1 MSIQSPQGVLNIPNA
16 TLRVGKLT
24 VDSTAGLDTFINTI
38 QRNTIILEDLSF
50 YTATKQWDIKM
61 PNVWVAAFNVK
72 GIFSFNF
79 RNTVN
84 GTAANGYTLAFSGTT
99 LTLKYNDATLA
110 TSTNIPNL
118 DTTYGEVYVTFEKQY
133 ISVTIDGTIYLSY
146 KDNVVRPALEGEFIN
161 FFNTSGLR
169 LSNIKIVAGN
179 WISDGTSNIF
189 LMGGNLNVNEDALI
203 SSNLTVTGNALVSS
217 NLFITG
223 DINLTGN
230 LKQNGSIFQAEGAW
244 TKTGDNISYTTG
256 NVSVGKD
263 ITVTGSVT
271 STTSLTSNV
280 VTIGT
285 TKTFVVTAAGG
296 AFYID
301 GIIRK
306 PIKLH
311 QHQTYIFDLS
321 SSTLLNN
328 PFIFSES
335 NNFDGTTS
343 GTPYTTGITSTGTK
357 RTFVVSASTPTTL
370 YYYSTNTTLM
380 GATVSISSTAELVVS
395 GRVES
400 TDLTLTGTGSLIVPS
415 GTTAQRPVTAEN
427 GMIRYNST
435 TGSVEAYTTSSG
447 WGAISAPP
455 SITSVSPISVQGAHT
470 GTQTFVVQGTGI
482 NTGSTVELEG
492 VDGNRYSVFNT
503 TTPAAAGYQISFQMG
518 VFGAAN
524 GYDPLQA
531 PYKIRIANS
540 EGVAALGTA
549 TISLDAPTITGLSNN
564 NLLTSATGS
573 QVITLTGTGF
583 TSSMTGT
590 DKVLV
595 LGADGSTLYT
605 VDSVTIVS
613 STSLTFKL
621 SATGVVLSS
630 AQLANKPYK
639 VRITGIFGNT
649 VTGTDTINLLPPTI
663 TNISPL
669 ITLASGGTEGTVG
682 GWNEKQSILF
692 GTASANDYFGGVV
705 AISSDGNYGAAAA
718 LGDGGGGT
726 DSGTV
731 TMYKRNTA
739 TDQWSQIQTENIPSG
754 AASSDRFGSTIS
766 LSSDGQALTIG
777 CQLADRGGQTAA
789 GMVST
794 WRFNGSTYSYVGEIS
809 NPRGN
814 TTNAEWS
821 SSETE
826 KGMYMS
832 GNGLNMIVGT
842 KTYNSSRGIV
852 DLYSRSAITNNWTF
866 YGTISPTIHTHATL
880 YFGSSVAMSSDGK
893 VVVVGAYLAQ
903 NTVYREGAAYVYEYT
918 GSADGVYSGGSWVH
932 RSTLLPPTPES
943 SGHFGQRVEISGD
956 ANYVLIGEANDDVGG
971 VANVGGAHVYV
982 RSGNA
987 WNFQQSLV
995 DPDAQPSDYMG
1006 KSISINSDGTH
1017 ILAGAPYDDGPTGG
1031 AVIENAG
1038 KVLHFKRTGT
1048 TWAYSATIYAPTPT
1062 ANDLFGADSS
1072 TSISGDG
1079 TRALLGLKNDDTPY
1093 NDNGQLIYYTF
1104 ATAAAAVI
1112 DASTQVFTVT
1122 GTGFTSS
1129 MTGADKAVVLGV
1141 DGSTEYPIDSVTIDS
1156 LTSLTFKLAASGVAI
1171 PSPQLA
1177 NRPYKVKLTGNAGL
1191 TVTSTQTIG
1200 FSGISWT
1207 SPAAGAT
1214 LATFSTTA
1222 SANNTELD
1230 ATDDVGGSGVTFSV
1244 PAANLPSGLTLN
1256 GSTGAITGII
1266 GAVGTTSVTFRV
1278 TDNVTGTFAERTFSI
1293 VGINELYAFTS
1304 HTFTN
1309 LGASGRYGPTVN
1321 QNSYSAGF
1329 YGNSSFFTQVS
1340 GKQGFQLWTVPKG
1353 GTYTIKA
1360 YGASGTKTPY
1370 SSTGRPAWT
1379 QGNFTLTK
1387 GEKLV
1392 IIVGQYHNHS
1402 GYHYNAGGGG
1412 GASWVLKEDYGG
1424 SGATPSS
1431 LYLVA
1436 GGGGGGIA
1444 SNGGGFNHS
1453 HADAGR
1459 TQASLQNSWPAATAA
1474 QWGSGGGASYGVTGL
1489 GTSNYTS
1496 LPTGGE
1502 RPYEGAEG
1510 GAHGHNGSYTNFG
1523 GFGGGGG
1530 SGAHS
1535 AGGGG
1540 GYVGGKA
1547 APAYNFSGGYGGSS
1561 RNNGT
1566 NVTFGYDST
1575 VPIQGKVIIT
1585 LN

>member
-1 MSIQSPQGVLNIPNA
+1 
-16 TLRVGKLT
+16 VGKLT

-203 SSNLTVTGNALVSS
+203 SSNLTVAGNALVSS

-595 LGADGSTLYT
+595 LGVDGSALYT

-669 ITLASGGTEGTVG
+669 ITLASGGQVGGYAGSTPTEMPQPPNAVDGDKLGWSVAVSGNGMYALAGSPYDDGGGSNSGALHIYVRNASTNAWTHQQELVIPSITGGDFWGYTQHAVSLSNDGTYAVAGAQYHNGNTGRARVWVRNGTSWSHQQELTISSMPTGAFFGSAVDISTDGNYIIIGAYSDDVLSSGAGAAHIFIRSGTTWSHQATLPRIFAGAAGTEFGVTVG
-682 GWNEKQSILF
+682 
-692 GTASANDYFGGVV
+692 
-705 AISSDGNYGAAAA
+705 ISSDG
-718 LGDGGGGT
+718 
-726 DSGTV
+726 
-731 TMYKRNTA
+731 
-739 TDQWSQIQTENIPSG
+739 
-754 AASSDRFGSTIS
+754 
-766 LSSDGQALTIG
+766 
-777 CQLADRGGQTAA
+777 
-789 GMVST
+789 
-794 WRFNGSTYSYVGEIS
+794 TY
-809 NPRGN
+809 
-814 TTNAEWS
+814 A
-821 SSETE
+821 
-826 KGMYMS
+826 
-832 GNGLNMIVGT
+832 
-842 KTYNSSRGIV
+842 
-852 DLYSRSAITNNWTF
+852 
-866 YGTISPTIHTHATL
+866 
-880 YFGSSVAMSSDGK
+880 
-893 VVVVGAYLAQ
+893 VVGSPIGPP
-903 NTVYREGAAYVYEYT
+903 NT
-918 GSADGVYSGGSWVH
+918 GSAHIYI
-932 RSTLLPPTPES
+932 RS
-943 SGHFGQRVEISGD
+943 
-956 ANYVLIGEANDDVGG
+956 
-971 VANVGGAHVYV
+971 
-982 RSGNA
+982 
-987 WNFQQSLV
+987 
-995 DPDAQPSDYMG
+995 
-1006 KSISINSDGTH
+1006 
-1017 ILAGAPYDDGPTGG
+1017 
-1031 AVIENAG
+1031 
-1038 KVLHFKRTGT
+1038 GT
-1048 TWAYSATIYAPTPT
+1048 TWTHQKLMVDPNGQAS
-1062 ANDLFGADSS
+1062 DGFGRGVH
-1072 TSISGDG
+1072 ISGDG
-1079 TRALLGLKNDDTPY
+1079 NYAAIGAPGDASSTGAGHIFIRNGTSWTHQQQITITSAATGDYAFEQLKLTDDGTVLVVSVRGKSFSGTVYGSLVIFTRSGTNWTQTKEILSSDLPNPVSYDLLGYCSDISSDGTMIVAGAYGRDTGGTERGAMFSVLASEEIV
-1093 NDNGQLIYYTF
+1093 DS
-1104 ATAAAAVI
+1104 
-1112 DASTQVFTVT
+1112 STQVFTVT

-1230 ATDDVGGSGVTFSV
+1230 ATDDIGGSGVTFSV

-1278 TDNVTGTFAERTFSI
+1278 TDNVTGATLDRTFSI
-1293 VGINELYAFTS
+1293 VGINELYAFQT

-1321 QNSYSAGF
+1321 QNSYSGTGF

-1340 GKQGFQLWTVPKG
+1340 GKQGFQLWTVPRTA
-1353 GTYTIKA
+1353 TYTIKA
-1360 YGASGTKTPY
+1360 YGSSGGRR
-1370 SSTGRPAWT
+1370 TGATNPGYGAWT
-1379 QGNFTLTK
+1379 QGNFSLTE

-1392 IIVGQYHNHS
+1392 IIVGQY
-1402 GYHYNAGGGG
+1402 YNFTGDVNNGGGGG

-1436 GGGGGGIA
+1436 GGGGGA
-1444 SNGGGFNHS
+1444 TSQNGGG
-1453 HADAGR
+1453 
-1459 TQASLQNSWPAATAA
+1459 SLQSYQHAGSSQAALVTPPGSAA
-1474 QWGSGGGASYGVTGL
+1474 SSGDYSCGGGGSYGIDGAGGGTPGQTKGL
-1489 GTSNYTS
+1489 RPYNGA
-1496 LPTGGE
+1496 TGGN
-1502 RPYEGAEG
+1502 YGY
-1510 GAHGHNGSYTNFG
+1510 NNTVYNNKG

-1530 SGAHS
+1530 SAAHA

-1540 GYVGGKA
+1540 GYVGGRG
-1547 APAYNFSGGYGGSS
+1547 APSYSGGGGYGGSS

-1566 NVTFGYDST
+1566 SITFGQHT
-1575 VPIQGKVIIT
+1575 PFEHGKVIIT
-1585 LN
+1585 QN

>member
-1 MSIQSPQGVLNIPNA
+1 
-16 TLRVGKLT
+16 
-24 VDSTAGLDTFINTI
+24 
-38 QRNTIILEDLSF
+38 
-50 YTATKQWDIKM
+50 
-61 PNVWVAAFNVK
+61 
-72 GIFSFNF
+72 
-79 RNTVN
+79 
-84 GTAANGYTLAFSGTT
+84 
-99 LTLKYNDATLA
+99 
-110 TSTNIPNL
+110 
-118 DTTYGEVYVTFEKQY
+118 
-133 ISVTIDGTIYLSY
+133 
-146 KDNVVRPALEGEFIN
+146 
-161 FFNTSGLR
+161 
-169 LSNIKIVAGN
+169 
-179 WISDGTSNIF
+179 
-189 LMGGNLNVNEDALI
+189 
-203 SSNLTVTGNALVSS
+203 
-217 NLFITG
+217 
-223 DINLTGN
+223 
-230 LKQNGSIFQAEGAW
+230 
-244 TKTGDNISYTTG
+244 
-256 NVSVGKD
+256 
-263 ITVTGSVT
+263 
-271 STTSLTSNV
+271 
-280 VTIGT
+280 
-285 TKTFVVTAAGG
+285 
-296 AFYID
+296 
-301 GIIRK
+301 
-306 PIKLH
+306 
-311 QHQTYIFDLS
+311 
-321 SSTLLNN
+321 
-328 PFIFSES
+328 
-335 NNFDGTTS
+335 
-343 GTPYTTGITSTGTK
+343 
-357 RTFVVSASTPTTL
+357 
-370 YYYSTNTTLM
+370 M
-380 GATVSISSTAELVVS
+380 GATVSISPTAELVVS

-754 AASSDRFGSTIS
+754 AALDDRFGSTIS

-777 CQLADRGGQTAA
+777 SQLADRGGQTGA

-814 TTNAEWS
+814 TAWAEWS

-880 YFGSSVAMSSDGK
+880 YFGASVAMSSDGK

-943 SGHFGQRVEISGD
+943 SGHFGQKVEISGD

-1062 ANDLFGADSS
+1062 ANDNFGADSS

-1321 QNSYSAGF
+1321 QNSYSGTGF

-1340 GKQGFQLWTVPKG
+1340 GKQGFQLWTVPRT

-1360 YGASGTKTPY
+1360 YGSSGGRR
-1370 SSTGRPAWT
+1370 TGATNPGYGAWT
-1379 QGNFTLTK
+1379 QGNFSLTE

-1392 IIVGQYHNHS
+1392 IIVGQY
-1402 GYHYNAGGGG
+1402 YNFTGDLNNGGGGG

-1436 GGGGGGIA
+1436 GGGGGATA
-1444 SNGGGFNHS
+1444 SNGGGQLRS
-1453 HADAGR
+1453 YQHAGSS
-1459 TQASLQNSWPAATAA
+1459 QAALVTPPGTAA
-1474 QWGSGGGASYGVTGL
+1474 AAGEYSCGGGGSYGIDGSGSGTPGPSKGLKPYNGA
-1489 GTSNYTS
+1489 
-1496 LPTGGE
+1496 TGGN
-1502 RPYEGAEG
+1502 
-1510 GAHGHNGSYTNFG
+1510 NGYNNTVYNNKG

-1530 SGAHS
+1530 SGAHA

-1540 GYVGGKA
+1540 GYVGGRGSQYYTIS
-1547 APAYNFSGGYGGSS
+1547 PYGGSS

-1566 NVTFGYDST
+1566 SITFGQHT
-1575 VPIQGKVIIT
+1575 PFEHGKVIIT
-1585 LN
+1585 QN

>member
-1 MSIQSPQGVLNIPNA
+1 
-16 TLRVGKLT
+16 
-24 VDSTAGLDTFINTI
+24 
-38 QRNTIILEDLSF
+38 
-50 YTATKQWDIKM
+50 M

-203 SSNLTVTGNALVSS
+203 SSNLTVTGNALISS

-595 LGADGSTLYT
+595 LGVDGSTLYT

-663 TNISPL
+663 TSLSNN
-669 ITLASGGTEGTVG
+669 TLTD
-682 GWNEKQSILF
+682 
-692 GTASANDYFGGVV
+692 GTAGV
-705 AISSDGNYGAAAA
+705 
-718 LGDGGGGT
+718 
-726 DSGTV
+726 
-731 TMYKRNTA
+731 
-739 TDQWSQIQTENIPSG
+739 
-754 AASSDRFGSTIS
+754 
-766 LSSDGQALTIG
+766 
-777 CQLADRGGQTAA
+777 
-789 GMVST
+789 
-794 WRFNGSTYSYVGEIS
+794 
-809 NPRGN
+809 
-814 TTNAEWS
+814 
-821 SSETE
+821 
-826 KGMYMS
+826 
-832 GNGLNMIVGT
+832 
-842 KTYNSSRGIV
+842 
-852 DLYSRSAITNNWTF
+852 
-866 YGTISPTIHTHATL
+866 
-880 YFGSSVAMSSDGK
+880 
-893 VVVVGAYLAQ
+893 
-903 NTVYREGAAYVYEYT
+903 T
-918 GSADGVYSGGSWVH
+918 GS
-932 RSTLLPPTPES
+932 
-943 SGHFGQRVEISGD
+943 
-956 ANYVLIGEANDDVGG
+956 
-971 VANVGGAHVYV
+971 
-982 RSGNA
+982 
-987 WNFQQSLV
+987 
-995 DPDAQPSDYMG
+995 
-1006 KSISINSDGTH
+1006 H
-1017 ILAGAPYDDGPTGG
+1017 I
-1031 AVIENAG
+1031 I
-1038 KVLHFKRTGT
+1038 
-1048 TWAYSATIYAPTPT
+1048 
-1062 ANDLFGADSS
+1062 
-1072 TSISGDG
+1072 
-1079 TRALLGLKNDDTPY
+1079 
-1093 NDNGQLIYYTF
+1093 
-1104 ATAAAAVI
+1104 
-1112 DASTQVFTVT
+1112 TVT

-1129 MTGADKAVVLGV
+1129 MTGTDKVQVLGV
-1141 DGSTEYPIDSVTIDS
+1141 DGTTLYSVDSVTIDS

-1214 LATFSTTA
+1214 LAAFNTGA
-1222 SANNTELD
+1222 SVNNTELA

-1244 PAANLPSGLTLN
+1244 PANNLPSSLTLN
-1256 GSTGAITGII
+1256 PTTGAITGII
-1266 GAVGTTSVTFRV
+1266 GAAGTTSVTFRV

-1293 VGINELYAFTS
+1293 VGLAELYAFTT
-1304 HTFTN
+1304 HTFNT
-1309 LGASGRYGPTVN
+1309 GGSPAATGSAGPTLT
-1321 QNSYSAGF
+1321 QLRAAYSPSWTDYTSNLNVTTGI
-1329 YGNSSFFTQVS
+1329 Q
-1340 GKQGFQLWTVPKG
+1340 QWTVPATG
-1353 GTYTIKA
+1353 SYSIVA
-1360 YGASGTKTPY
+1360 YGARGGTWGSETVSNNRHGK
-1370 SSTGRPAWT
+1370 GAKM
-1379 QGNFTLTK
+1379 QGTFTLTK
-1387 GEKLV
+1387 GEILKIAVGQLPTDIGTSSSHAGYGGGGTGVIKSPYNTNASILV
-1392 IIVGQYHNHS
+1392 I
-1402 GYHYNAGGGG
+1402 AGGGG
-1412 GASWVLKEDYGG
+1412 GAGRSYANSVAAGHGLTSTQGGYNFSTHADSSGNGGKHTHSAGDCGWSGGGGGFFTNGWAYPSGQQNSQSYYSQLGSNPGGGISFTNGGLGATRGGCGPSDSTVQGGFGCGGGG
-1424 SGATPSS
+1424 SGTH
-1431 LYLVA
+1431 
-1436 GGGGGGIA
+1436 GGGGGGGY
-1444 SNGGGFNHS
+1444 SG
-1453 HADAGR
+1453 
-1459 TQASLQNSWPAATAA
+1459 
-1474 QWGSGGGASYGVTGL
+1474 GSGSHYTGSGAGGVYGV
-1489 GTSNYTS
+1489 S
-1496 LPTGGE
+1496 
-1502 RPYEGAEG
+1502 
-1510 GAHGHNGSYTNFG
+1510 
-1523 GFGGGGG
+1523 GGGG
-1530 SGAHS
+1530 SSYNSGS
-1535 AGGGG
+1535 SQSNTAGVNNDA
-1540 GYVGGKA
+1540 GYV
-1547 APAYNFSGGYGGSS
+1547 
-1561 RNNGT
+1561 
-1566 NVTFGYDST
+1566 
-1575 VPIQGKVIIT
+1575 VIT
-1585 LN
+1585 KL

>member
-1 MSIQSPQGVLNIPNA
+1 
-16 TLRVGKLT
+16 
-24 VDSTAGLDTFINTI
+24 
-38 QRNTIILEDLSF
+38 
-50 YTATKQWDIKM
+50 M

-203 SSNLTVTGNALVSS
+203 SSNLTVTGNALISS

-380 GATVSISSTAELVVS
+380 GATVSISPTAELVVS

-400 TDLTLTGTGSLIVPS
+400 TDLTLTGTGSLIVPN

-595 LGADGSTLYT
+595 LGADGSTLYN

-630 AQLANKPYK
+630 
-639 VRITGIFGNT
+639 G
-649 VTGTDTINLLPPTI
+649 
-663 TNISPL
+663 
-669 ITLASGGTEGTVG
+669 
-682 GWNEKQSILF
+682 
-692 GTASANDYFGGVV
+692 
-705 AISSDGNYGAAAA
+705 
-718 LGDGGGGT
+718 
-726 DSGTV
+726 
-731 TMYKRNTA
+731 
-739 TDQWSQIQTENIPSG
+739 
-754 AASSDRFGSTIS
+754 
-766 LSSDGQALTIG
+766 
-777 CQLADRGGQTAA
+777 
-789 GMVST
+789 
-794 WRFNGSTYSYVGEIS
+794 
-809 NPRGN
+809 
-814 TTNAEWS
+814 
-821 SSETE
+821 
-826 KGMYMS
+826 
-832 GNGLNMIVGT
+832 
-842 KTYNSSRGIV
+842 
-852 DLYSRSAITNNWTF
+852 
-866 YGTISPTIHTHATL
+866 
-880 YFGSSVAMSSDGK
+880 
-893 VVVVGAYLAQ
+893 
-903 NTVYREGAAYVYEYT
+903 
-918 GSADGVYSGGSWVH
+918 
-932 RSTLLPPTPES
+932 
-943 SGHFGQRVEISGD
+943 
-956 ANYVLIGEANDDVGG
+956 
-971 VANVGGAHVYV
+971 
-982 RSGNA
+982 
-987 WNFQQSLV
+987 
-995 DPDAQPSDYMG
+995 
-1006 KSISINSDGTH
+1006 
-1017 ILAGAPYDDGPTGG
+1017 
-1031 AVIENAG
+1031 
-1038 KVLHFKRTGT
+1038 
-1048 TWAYSATIYAPTPT
+1048 
-1062 ANDLFGADSS
+1062 
-1072 TSISGDG
+1072 
-1079 TRALLGLKNDDTPY
+1079 
-1093 NDNGQLIYYTF
+1093 
-1104 ATAAAAVI
+1104 
-1112 DASTQVFTVT
+1112 
-1122 GTGFTSS
+1122 
-1129 MTGADKAVVLGV
+1129 
-1141 DGSTEYPIDSVTIDS
+1141 
-1156 LTSLTFKLAASGVAI
+1156 
-1171 PSPQLA
+1171 QLA
-1177 NRPYKVKLTGNAGL
+1177 NRPYKVKLTGIFGK
-1191 TVTSTQTIG
+1191 TVTSTATIALT
-1200 FSGISWT
+1200 GISWT

-1214 LATFSTTA
+1214 LATFSISS
-1222 SANNTELD
+1222 SANNTELA
-1230 ATDDVGGSGVTFSV
+1230 ATDDVGGSGVTYSV
-1244 PAANLPSGLTLN
+1244 VSANLPSGLTLN
-1256 GSTGAITGII
+1256 PTTGAITGTI
-1266 GAVGTTSVTFRV
+1266 GAATVAGGVSVTFRV

-1293 VGINELYAFTS
+1293 VGAATPSFTP
-1304 HTFTN
+1304 HTFIVPAATTDT
-1309 LGASGRYGPTVN
+1309 LGSSAANALKIRTGPTFAEMKTAYN
-1321 QNSYSAGF
+1321 TTSWYNDPLLF
-1329 YGNSSFFTQVS
+1329 NEVS
-1340 GKQGFQLWTVPKG
+1340 GKQGFQLWTIPAT
-1353 GTYTIKA
+1353 GTYRIIAKGAMGGLRNGGANANTPGKGAEIRADIAFTVGTKIVIIA
-1360 YGASGTKTPY
+1360 GQQSPTPYGTSASTSGT
-1370 SSTGRPAWT
+1370 
-1379 QGNFTLTK
+1379 
-1387 GEKLV
+1387 
-1392 IIVGQYHNHS
+1392 
-1402 GYHYNAGGGG
+1402 GGG
-1412 GASWVLKEDYGG
+1412 GATWVLKENFTTSTNDVYM
-1424 SGATPSS
+1424 
-1431 LYLVA
+1431 VA
-1436 GGGGGGIA
+1436 GGGGGTGSPSNNSGQGGDA
-1444 SNGGGFNHS
+1444 STSSQGVLGPGGAYNGSYGGGG
-1453 HADAGR
+1453 AGW
-1459 TQASLQNSWPAATAA
+1459 TSDGQGPAGGKSPHNGAIGGLQETASGTSWLAGGAYG
-1474 QWGSGGGASYGVTGL
+1474 GSGG
-1489 GTSNYTS
+1489 NYAQ
-1496 LPTGGE
+1496 P
-1502 RPYEGAEG
+1502 
-1510 GAHGHNGSYTNFG
+1510 
-1523 GFGGGGG
+1523 
-1530 SGAHS
+1530 
-1535 AGGGG
+1535 AGGGAGATG
-1540 GYVGGKA
+1540 GHMQLSWAGASKTQGGTSYIM
-1547 APAYNFSGGYGGSS
+1547 P
-1561 RNNGT
+1561 NGT
-1566 NVTFGYDST
+1566 GGVTVTNRTFGPSNHTDSNGS
-1575 VPIQGKVIIT
+1575 VYIE
-1585 LN
+1585 LL

>member
-380 GATVSISSTAELVVS
+380 GATVSISPTAELVVS

-400 TDLTLTGTGSLIVPS
+400 TDLTLTGTGSLIVPN

-435 TGSVEAYTTSSG
+435 TGSVEAYTTSTG
-447 WGAISAPP
+447 WGAISALP
-455 SITSVSPISVQGAHT
+455 SITSVSPTSVQGADT
-470 GTQTFVVQGTGI
+470 GTQTFIVQGTGI
-482 NTGSTVELEG
+482 NAGSTVELEG
-492 VDGNRYSVFNT
+492 VYGNRYSVFNT

-531 PYKIRIANS
+531 PYTIRIANS
-540 EGVAALGTA
+540 QGVAAFGTA

-564 NLLTSATGS
+564 ILLTSATGS

-595 LGADGSTLYT
+595 LGADGSTLYN

-630 AQLANKPYK
+630 
-639 VRITGIFGNT
+639 G
-649 VTGTDTINLLPPTI
+649 
-663 TNISPL
+663 
-669 ITLASGGTEGTVG
+669 
-682 GWNEKQSILF
+682 
-692 GTASANDYFGGVV
+692 
-705 AISSDGNYGAAAA
+705 
-718 LGDGGGGT
+718 
-726 DSGTV
+726 
-731 TMYKRNTA
+731 
-739 TDQWSQIQTENIPSG
+739 
-754 AASSDRFGSTIS
+754 
-766 LSSDGQALTIG
+766 
-777 CQLADRGGQTAA
+777 
-789 GMVST
+789 
-794 WRFNGSTYSYVGEIS
+794 
-809 NPRGN
+809 
-814 TTNAEWS
+814 
-821 SSETE
+821 
-826 KGMYMS
+826 
-832 GNGLNMIVGT
+832 
-842 KTYNSSRGIV
+842 
-852 DLYSRSAITNNWTF
+852 
-866 YGTISPTIHTHATL
+866 
-880 YFGSSVAMSSDGK
+880 
-893 VVVVGAYLAQ
+893 
-903 NTVYREGAAYVYEYT
+903 
-918 GSADGVYSGGSWVH
+918 
-932 RSTLLPPTPES
+932 
-943 SGHFGQRVEISGD
+943 
-956 ANYVLIGEANDDVGG
+956 
-971 VANVGGAHVYV
+971 
-982 RSGNA
+982 
-987 WNFQQSLV
+987 
-995 DPDAQPSDYMG
+995 
-1006 KSISINSDGTH
+1006 
-1017 ILAGAPYDDGPTGG
+1017 
-1031 AVIENAG
+1031 
-1038 KVLHFKRTGT
+1038 
-1048 TWAYSATIYAPTPT
+1048 
-1062 ANDLFGADSS
+1062 
-1072 TSISGDG
+1072 
-1079 TRALLGLKNDDTPY
+1079 
-1093 NDNGQLIYYTF
+1093 
-1104 ATAAAAVI
+1104 
-1112 DASTQVFTVT
+1112 
-1122 GTGFTSS
+1122 
-1129 MTGADKAVVLGV
+1129 
-1141 DGSTEYPIDSVTIDS
+1141 
-1156 LTSLTFKLAASGVAI
+1156 
-1171 PSPQLA
+1171 QLA
-1177 NRPYKVKLTGNAGL
+1177 NRPYKVKLTGIFGK
-1191 TVTSTQTIG
+1191 TVTSTATIALT
-1200 FSGISWT
+1200 GISWT

-1214 LATFSTTA
+1214 LATFSTSS
-1222 SANNTELD
+1222 SANNTELA
-1230 ATDDVGGSGVTFSV
+1230 ATDDVGGSGVTYSV
-1244 PAANLPSGLTLN
+1244 VSANLPSGLTLN
-1256 GSTGAITGII
+1256 PTTGAITGTI
-1266 GAVGTTSVTFRV
+1266 GAATVAGGVSVTFRV

-1293 VGINELYAFTS
+1293 VGTVTPSFTP
-1304 HTFTN
+1304 HTFIVPAATTN
-1309 LGASGRYGPTVN
+1309 TLGSSAANALKIRTGPTFAEMKTAYN
-1321 QNSYSAGF
+1321 TTSWYNDPLLF
-1329 YGNSSFFTQVS
+1329 NEVS
-1340 GKQGFQLWTVPKG
+1340 GKQGFQLWTIPATGTYRITAKGAMGGLRNG
-1353 GTYTIKA
+1353 GTYANTPGKGAEIRADIAFTVGTKIVIIA
-1360 YGASGTKTPY
+1360 GQQSPTPYGSSASTSGT
-1370 SSTGRPAWT
+1370 
-1379 QGNFTLTK
+1379 
-1387 GEKLV
+1387 
-1392 IIVGQYHNHS
+1392 
-1402 GYHYNAGGGG
+1402 GGG
-1412 GASWVLKEDYGG
+1412 GATWVLKENFTTSTNDVYM
-1424 SGATPSS
+1424 
-1431 LYLVA
+1431 VA
-1436 GGGGGGIA
+1436 GGGGGTGSPGNNSGQGGDA
-1444 SNGGGFNHS
+1444 STSSQGVLGPGGAYNGSYGGGG
-1453 HADAGR
+1453 AGW
-1459 TQASLQNSWPAATAA
+1459 TSDGQGPAGGKSPHNGAIGGLQETASGTSWLAGGAYG
-1474 QWGSGGGASYGVTGL
+1474 GSGG
-1489 GTSNYTS
+1489 NYAQ
-1496 LPTGGE
+1496 P
-1502 RPYEGAEG
+1502 
-1510 GAHGHNGSYTNFG
+1510 
-1523 GFGGGGG
+1523 
-1530 SGAHS
+1530 
-1535 AGGGG
+1535 AGGGAGATG
-1540 GYVGGKA
+1540 GHMQLSWASASKTQGGTSYIM
-1547 APAYNFSGGYGGSS
+1547 P
-1561 RNNGT
+1561 NGT
-1566 NVTFGYDST
+1566 GGVTVTNRTFGPSNHTDSNGS
-1575 VPIQGKVIIT
+1575 VYIE
-1585 LN
+1585 LL

>member
-1 MSIQSPQGVLNIPNA
+1 
-16 TLRVGKLT
+16 
-24 VDSTAGLDTFINTI
+24 
-38 QRNTIILEDLSF
+38 
-50 YTATKQWDIKM
+50 M

-146 KDNVVRPALEGEFIN
+146 KDNVVRPAPDGEFIN

-263 ITVTGSVT
+263 ITVTGNVT

-301 GIIRK
+301 GVIRK

-380 GATVSISSTAELVVS
+380 GATVSISPTAELIVS

-531 PYKIRIANS
+531 PYTIRIANS
-540 EGVAALGTA
+540 EGVAALGTVK
-549 TISLDAPTITGLSNN
+549 ISLDAPTITGISNN
-564 NLLTSATGS
+564 NVLTSATGS

-621 SATGVVLSS
+621 SATGVVLTSG
-630 AQLANKPYK
+630 QVANRPYK
-639 VRITGIFGNT
+639 VRITGILGNT

-663 TNISPL
+663 TDISPL
-669 ITLASGGTEGTVG
+669 TTLSSGGQVAGYSSTPTEMPQPLYAVNGDKLGWSVAVSGNGMYALAGSPNDDGGGIDSGALHIYVRNASTNAWTHQQELVIPSITGGDAWGYTQHALSLSNDGTYAVAGAQYHNSSKGRARVWVRNGTSWTHQQELTISSMPAGAYFGSGVDISEDGNYIIIGAYSDDVLRSGAGAAHIFIRSVTTWTHQATLPRTGDGASGDQFGVSVG
-682 GWNEKQSILF
+682 
-692 GTASANDYFGGVV
+692 
-705 AISSDGNYGAAAA
+705 ISSDGTYAIVGSPFGPSGTPNTGYAHIYIRSVTTWTHQKLMVDPNGQSGDAFGHGVHIS
-718 LGDGGGGT
+718 GDGNYAAIGAQNDNTNTGVGFVFVRNGT
-726 DSGTV
+726 SWTLQPPQLTITSAATGDYAFEQLKLSQDGTVLVVSVRGRKYSGTV
-731 TMYKRNTA
+731 YGSFVIFNRVGTT
-739 TDQWSQIQTENIPSG
+739 WSQTKEI
-754 AASSDRFGSTIS
+754 
-766 LSSDGQALTIG
+766 LSHDLPNP
-777 CQLADRGGQTAA
+777 
-789 GMVST
+789 VSYDVL
-794 WRFNGSTYSYVGEIS
+794 GYC
-809 NPRGN
+809 
-814 TTNAEWS
+814 
-821 SSETE
+821 
-826 KGMYMS
+826 
-832 GNGLNMIVGT
+832 
-842 KTYNSSRGIV
+842 V
-852 DLYSRSAITNNWTF
+852 D
-866 YGTISPTIHTHATL
+866 
-880 YFGSSVAMSSDGK
+880 VSSDGK
-893 VVVVGAYLAQ
+893 TIIAGAYG
-903 NTVYREGAAYVYEYT
+903 R
-918 GSADGVYSGGSWVH
+918 D
-932 RSTLLPPTPES
+932 
-943 SGHFGQRVEISGD
+943 
-956 ANYVLIGEANDDVGG
+956 
-971 VANVGGAHVYV
+971 
-982 RSGNA
+982 
-987 WNFQQSLV
+987 
-995 DPDAQPSDYMG
+995 
-1006 KSISINSDGTH
+1006 
-1017 ILAGAPYDDGPTGG
+1017 TGG
-1031 AVIENAG
+1031 TD
-1038 KVLHFKRTGT
+1038 R
-1048 TWAYSATIYAPTPT
+1048 
-1062 ANDLFGADSS
+1062 GAIFS
-1072 TSISGDG
+1072 
-1079 TRALLGLKNDDTPY
+1079 LLYGEEIT
-1093 NDNGQLIYYTF
+1093 
-1104 ATAAAAVI
+1104 
-1112 DASTQVFTVT
+1112 DASTEVFTVT

-1129 MTGADKAVVLGV
+1129 MTGADKVVVLGV
-1141 DGSTEYPIDSVTIDS
+1141 DGSTEYPIDSVTINS

-1177 NRPYKVKLTGNAGL
+1177 NRPYKVKLTDISGL

-1200 FSGISWT
+1200 FLGLSWT

-1214 LATFSTTA
+1214 LDTFSTTA
-1222 SANNTELD
+1222 SANNTELA
-1230 ATDDVGGSGVTFSV
+1230 ATDDIGGSDVTYSV
-1244 PAANLPSGLTLN
+1244 VSANLPSGLTLN
-1256 GSTGAITGII
+1256 ASTGAITGTI

-1278 TDNVTGTFAERTFSI
+1278 TDNVTGTFAERTFNI
-1293 VGINELYAFTS
+1293 VGAAILYDFQT

-1309 LGASGRYGPTVN
+1309 LGASGRYGPIVN
-1321 QNSYSAGF
+1321 QNSYSGTGF
-1329 YGNSSFFTQVS
+1329 YGNSSFFNQVS
-1340 GKQGFQLWTVPKG
+1340 GKQGFQLWTVPMT

-1360 YGASGTKTPY
+1360 YGSSG
-1370 SSTGRPAWT
+1370 SRRTGATNPGYGAWT
-1379 QGNFTLTK
+1379 QGDFSLTL

-1392 IIVGQYHNHS
+1392 IIVGQYHNYT
-1402 GYHYNAGGGG
+1402 GDANNGGGGG

-1424 SGATPSS
+1424 NGATPSS

-1436 GGGGGGIA
+1436 GGGGGA
-1444 SNGGGFNHS
+1444 TAQNGG
-1453 HADAGR
+1453 
-1459 TQASLQNSWPAATAA
+1459 ASLQSYQHAGSSQAALVTPPGTAA
-1474 QWGSGGGASYGVTGL
+1474 AYGDYSCGGGASYGIDGAGGGTPGATKGL
-1489 GTSNYTS
+1489 
-1496 LPTGGE
+1496 
-1502 RPYEGAEG
+1502 RPYNGAIG
-1510 GAHGHNGSYTNFG
+1510 GNYGYNNVVYNNLG

-1530 SGAHS
+1530 SGAHA

-1540 GYVGGKA
+1540 GYVGGRG
-1547 APAYNFSGGYGGSS
+1547 APSYYGGGGYGGSS

-1566 NVTFGYDST
+1566 NITFGQH
-1575 VPIQGKVIIT
+1575 PHFEHGKVIIT
-1585 LN
+1585 QN